1 MSRRRFAICTV
12 MAIAGGCTHS
22 SMVLLPDEG
31 GGHGEV
37 TILKAD
43 RSGTGTVVNQS
54 NTRATLNGSHPS
66 VHPLGAKGLKPSEA
80 ALVSSLPP
88 PPKSFTLYFFEGTTE
103 MTPASVPILAEL
115 RAEIAK
121 RPGAEVQV
129 TGHTDTVG
137 SDADNDI
144 LSLRR
149 AREILNLLASK
160 GFDRSIM
167 TAVGRG
173 ERELKVP
180 TADNVSSPANRR
192 VVVIVR

>member
-1 MSRRRFAICTV
+1 
-12 MAIAGGCTHS
+12 MAIAGCTHS
-22 SMVLLPDEG
+22 SMVLLPDED

-43 RSGTGTVVNQS
+43 RSGTGTVVNQP
-54 NTRATLNGSHPS
+54 NTRATLDGSQPS

-80 ALVSSLPP
+80 ALVGALPP
-88 PPKSFTLYFFEGTTE
+88 APKSFTLYFLEGTTE
-103 MTPASVPILAEL
+103 MTPASVPVLVAL
-115 RAEIAK
+115 RAEIAR

-137 SDADNDI
+137 SDADNDV

-180 TADNVSSPANRR
+180 TADNVSNPANRR
-192 VVVIVR
+192 VEVIVR